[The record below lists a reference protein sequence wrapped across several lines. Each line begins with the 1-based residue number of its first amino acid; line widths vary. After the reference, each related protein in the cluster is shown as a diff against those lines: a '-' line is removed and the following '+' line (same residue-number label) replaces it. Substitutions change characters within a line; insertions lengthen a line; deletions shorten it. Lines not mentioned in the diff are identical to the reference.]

1 VSQDATVRSVGNG
14 TLDHP
19 FSIAATRRAGHT
31 SANIGGNAMKAI
43 SSAIVL
49 LAGVL
54 LIINHPTLREGG
66 VWGGLF
72 LALIG
77 FFFWFGNILL
87 EGTLRVRL
95 VEPRAPR
102 PTN

>member
-1 VSQDATVRSVGNG
+1 
-14 TLDHP
+14 
-19 FSIAATRRAGHT
+19 
-31 SANIGGNAMKAI
+31 MKAI

-54 LIINHPTLREGG
+54 LIINHRTLQEAA

-72 LALIG
+72 LVLFG

-87 EGTLRVRL
+87 EGTVRVRL

-102 PTN
+102 ATN